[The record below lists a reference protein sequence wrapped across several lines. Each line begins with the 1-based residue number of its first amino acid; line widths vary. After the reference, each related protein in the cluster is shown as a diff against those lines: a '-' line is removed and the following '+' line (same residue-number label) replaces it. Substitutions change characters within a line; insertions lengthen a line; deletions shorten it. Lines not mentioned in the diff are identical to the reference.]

1 MRPFPIACLL
11 LLALSCSHAESE
23 REREA
28 FDDPQEA
35 AEYYAMKRRAPEGVS
50 PHALYEAARVKMAA
64 MPRHDTVPRNDQAKA
79 VGGWTFLGPGNIGG
93 RTRVLV
99 IDPVENEV
107 MWTGGVSGGI
117 WKTYDGGGHW
127 QPVGDQLANLAVN
140 SLVQDPKDRNTL
152 FAGTGEGYF
161 REDVRGTDLPLRG
174 NGIYAT
180 HDGGTTWSILPST
193 DDRDDFRWVND
204 LAVSAHDS
212 QRLYAATRTGVWR
225 STDAGITWTR
235 VVTTN
240 VKGGCLDLA
249 LRGDQEGDYL
259 FASCGIFEQ
268 ATVYRSKNAQ
278 TDAAWEAVLRDPGM
292 SRTTLAIAPSRTS
305 TIYAL
310 SAENSSSPDRDQQLH
325 AVFRS
330 DANGDA
336 DSWQKLAS
344 SADADRVNRTLLT
357 NPISVYQAICNGGQ
371 NFAAGVAMGWHC
383 NVIAV
388 DPTNPDRVWAAG
400 VDLFRS
406 DDGGRNWGVA
416 SYWWTDDTKPSFVHA
431 DQHVIAF
438 HPRYDGSANQTMFAT
453 NDGGVYRTENAN
465 AAVGRGTS
473 GVCQDT
479 ASQVAWTSLNHSYG
493 VTQFYQGAVFPNG
506 RSFLGGAQDNGTL
519 VGTIADGPDR
529 WTRPWGGDGA
539 YVAIDPVDPQK
550 VVTESQFG
558 NLAVSIDGGRSFRSV
573 QPPVD
578 DFLFITPFVIDPNDH
593 QRIWIG
599 GRHMS
604 RSNEATGGWSVASTQ
619 LPNEAGQISALAV
632 APGRPDRMLAGT
644 NEGVLLRTDQAT
656 TATPSTEWT
665 RVSPRGGGYVSS
677 IAFDPFNS
685 DLVYATY
692 AGFGGGPHVWKS
704 TDGGAN
710 WSPLDAGLPD
720 IPMHSL
726 AIDPT
731 QTTRLYLGTDL
742 GIFVSTDGGTTWE
755 VENTGFAAVVT
766 ECVVIGQGVR
776 GPAVYAFTH
785 GRGAWRAELT
795 TGTRRRPR

>member
-1 MRPFPIACLL
+1 MRRIPLL
-11 LLALSCSHAESE
+11 LVLLALACSHVERE

-28 FDDPQEA
+28 FDDPREA

-50 PHALYEAARVKMAA
+50 PQALYAAARRTMAA
-64 MPRHDTVPRNDQAKA
+64 MPRHDTVERQNQAKG

-99 IDPVENEV
+99 IDPVDNNV

-117 WKTYDGGGHW
+117 WKSYDGGGHW
-127 QPVGDQLANLAVN
+127 QPVGDLLANLAIN
-140 SLVQDPKDRNTL
+140 SLVQDPRDRDTL

-161 REDVRGTDLPLRG
+161 REDVRGTALPLRG
-174 NGIYAT
+174 NGIYVT
-180 HDGGTTWSILPST
+180 HDGGTTWNILPST
-193 DDRDDFRWVND
+193 DDHDDFRWVND
-204 LAVSAHDS
+204 LAISEHDS
-212 QRLYAATRTGVWR
+212 RRIYAATRTGVWR
-225 STDAGITWTR
+225 SGDAGATWTR
-235 VVTTN
+235 VVTTT

-249 LRGDQEGDYL
+249 LRGDTAGDYL

-268 ATVYRSKNAQ
+268 ATVYRAKNAEVNG
-278 TDAAWEAVLRDPGM
+278 AWETVLSDPGM
-292 SRTTLAIAPSRTS
+292 SRTTLAIAPSRPS

-310 SAENSSSPDRDQQLH
+310 AARNTSNPTTDQGLH

-330 DANGDA
+330 DQNGDA
-336 DSWQKLAS
+336 GSWQTLAS
-344 SADADRVNRTLLT
+344 ATDVERLNRTLLT
-357 NPISVYQAICNGGQ
+357 NAISVYQAVCNGGQ
-371 NFAAGVAMGWHC
+371 NFFVGTQMGWHC

-388 DPTNPDRVWAAG
+388 DPTNPERVWAAG

-406 DDGGRNWGVA
+406 DDGGRNWGAA
-416 SYWWTDDTKPSFVHA
+416 SYWWTKDDKPSFVHA
-431 DQHVIAF
+431 DQHAIVF
-438 HPRYDGSANQTMFAT
+438 HPRYDGGANQTMFAM

-465 AAVGRGTS
+465 AAVGSGTL

-479 ASQVAWTSLNHSYG
+479 ASKVAWTSLNHTYG
-493 VTQFYQGAVFPNG
+493 VTQFYHGAPFPDG

-519 VGTIADGPDR
+519 VGTIADGPDH

-539 YVAIDPVDPQK
+539 YVAVDPVNPQK
-550 VVTESQFG
+550 IVTESQFG
-558 NLAVSIDGGRSFRSV
+558 NLAVSTNGGHSFLPR

-578 DFLFITPFVIDPNDH
+578 DYLFITPFQIDPNDH
-593 QRIWIG
+593 NRIWIG
-599 GRHMS
+599 GRRMS
-604 RSNEATGGWSVASTQ
+604 RSNEVTGVWSQASAV
-619 LPNEAGQISALAV
+619 LPDDAGQVSALAV
-632 APGRPDRMLAGT
+632 APGRADRVLAGT
-644 NEGVLLRTDQAT
+644 NAGVLLRTDEAT
-656 TATPSTEWT
+656 TAGPLTEWT
-665 RVSPRGGGYVSS
+665 RVSPRSGYVSS
-677 IAFDPFNS
+677 ITFDPFNS

-692 AGFGGGPHVWKS
+692 AGFGGAHVWKS
-704 TDGGAN
+704 ADGGRT
-710 WSPLDAGLPD
+710 WSALDNGLPD
-720 IPMHSL
+720 IPVHSL

-742 GIFVSTDGGTTWE
+742 GIFVSTDGGGTWE